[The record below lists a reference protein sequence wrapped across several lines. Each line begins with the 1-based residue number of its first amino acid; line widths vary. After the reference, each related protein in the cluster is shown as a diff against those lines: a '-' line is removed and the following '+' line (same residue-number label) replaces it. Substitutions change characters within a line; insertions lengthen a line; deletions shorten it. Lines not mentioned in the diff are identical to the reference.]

1 MKIGSYEFAE
11 LTRNNVRNLP
21 EGSGLI
27 LMQDKVT
34 GLYDVAA
41 ANNLRRR
48 AEAAL
53 HGDVTPNIQRL
64 HPVSPETNVKFLYT
78 HLGYTVRPVMHRC
91 RVKTLLHGK
100 MIQRSTRGTHGQG
113 YTVNL
118 FTYPESSEYV
128 ISIQT
133 VASTEDPLTRLY
145 RHLNGKIRQTHETS
159 NPIIRNFCKK
169 RGPFDA
175 KNSFILEQHQTNIET
190 LKEAKAIAAA
200 LALKL
205 GTEYLLTANVVAKS
219 QWKHPG
225 WGKEKTACSSTFLAS
240 RCG

>member
-11 LTRNNVRNLP
+11 LKRSNVNNIP

-27 LMQDKVT
+27 LMQDKGT
-34 GLYDVAA
+34 GLYDVVA

-53 HGDVTPNIQRL
+53 HGDVTPNLQRL

-78 HLGYTVRPVMHRC
+78 HLGYAVRPVVHRC
-91 RVKTLLHGK
+91 KLKTLLHGK
-100 MIQRSTRGTHGQG
+100 MLQRSTRGTYGQG

-118 FTYPESSEYV
+118 FTYPESSEYF

-145 RHLNGKIRQTHETS
+145 RHLNGKLRQTHETS
-159 NPIIRNFCKK
+159 NPIIRDFCRKH
-169 RGPFDA
+169 GPFDPV
-175 KNSFILEQHQTNIET
+175 NSFILEQHQTNIET
-190 LKEAKAIAAA
+190 LQEAKKIARELAI
-200 LALKL
+200 KL
-205 GTEYLLTANVVAKS
+205 GTEYLLTANVVARS

-225 WGKEKTACSSTFLAS
+225 WDKEKN
-240 RCG
+240 RVH